1 MGRYAGRMSQAPH
14 VEHDAPGVQPGS
26 NPAAEPGAP
35 ATAPAGGGASIA
47 DTTELLALVAQIESV
62 AFLRIAGAAT
72 AAPDPLSRLR
82 LARLAGAALAR
93 QETILGRIAELEG
106 DTDAADE
113 LMLGLDATF
122 DDYDQRTQPSS
133 WWEEILKSYVGHGVA
148 VDFCRIVAGAL
159 DPQSREIIM
168 GVIEDGMASERSIE
182 VLDRATTDDEVLA
195 SRLALWGRRLVGEAL
210 SLVQSL
216 LADRPS
222 LSRLLATAIDQ
233 RFSEDERPAD
243 HTSWLFGQLTAE
255 HTRRMGRLGLAA

>member
-1 MGRYAGRMSQAPH
+1 MGRGR
-14 VEHDAPGVQPGS
+14 
-26 NPAAEPGAP
+26 GA
-35 ATAPAGGGASIA
+35 
-47 DTTELLALVAQIESV
+47 V
-62 AFLRIAGAAT
+62 RIARRART
-72 AAPDPLSRLR
+72 
-82 LARLAGAALAR
+82 LA
-93 QETILGRIAELEG
+93 
-106 DTDAADE
+106 
-113 LMLGLDATF
+113 
-122 DDYDQRTQPSS
+122 
-133 WWEEILKSYVGHGVA
+133 
-148 VDFCRIVAGAL
+148 
-159 DPQSREIIM
+159 
-168 GVIEDGMASERSIE
+168 IE

>member
-1 MGRYAGRMSQAPH
+1 MSQAPH
-14 VEHDAPGVQPGS
+14 VEHDAPGAQPGDA
-26 NPAAEPGAP
+26 PAAAP
-35 ATAPAGGGASIA
+35 AAPSAAPADGGASVA

-72 AAPDPLSRLR
+72 AAPDPSSRLR

-93 QETILGRIAELEG
+93 QETILRRIAELEG
-106 DTDAADE
+106 DAEAADE
-113 LMLGLDATF
+113 RMLALDATF
-122 DDYDQRTQPSS
+122 DDYDHRTQPSS

-159 DPQSREIIM
+159 DPQSRDIIM

-182 VLDRATTDDEVLA
+182 VLDSATSDDEVLA

-210 SLVQSL
+210 SLVQQL
-216 LADRPS
+216 LADRPA
-222 LSRLLATAIDQ
+222 LTRLLATAVEQ
-233 RFSEDERPAD
+233 RFADDERPAD
-243 HTSWLFGQLTAE
+243 HHAWLFGQLTAE